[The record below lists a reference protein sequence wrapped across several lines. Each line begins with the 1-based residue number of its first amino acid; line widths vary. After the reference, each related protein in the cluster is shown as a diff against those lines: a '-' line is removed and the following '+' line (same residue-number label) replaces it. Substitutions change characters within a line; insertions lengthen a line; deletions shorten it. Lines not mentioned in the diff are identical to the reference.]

1 MRVHRSATLRAGG
14 TCAVL
19 FALVA
24 VLAAAEPGADLTD
37 LPAGLPAGLPADL
50 AAVAPPPIGAGPL
63 LVRHVG
69 TEPVTLDTTRLAGP
83 ALRAWWIDGVGDRTV
98 DGGTVQRGTAVTLF
112 PPDTGDGGA
121 HDWTLIVVDA
131 TRGLVPPA

>member
-1 MRVHRSATLRAGG
+1 MQVHRSATLRAGG

-24 VLAAAEPGADLTD
+24 VLAAAEPAADLTD
-37 LPAGLPAGLPADL
+37 LPADL
-50 AAVAPPPIGAGPL
+50 AAVAAPPIGAGPL

-69 TEPVTLDTTRLAGP
+69 TEPVTLDTTRLVGP

-112 PPDTGDGGA
+112 PPDTGDGGR